1 MTTASSRGSMTAF
14 YSAILLGHLILL
26 YRLVRHQRDV
36 PKLSAVSPS
45 ALVGTNRQPKL
56 SVIVAARNEEGGLR
70 AALRSMLHQDYPNLE
85 LIVVDD
91 RSTDATGRII
101 ADVQAKDQER
111 VRAITVTKLRPGWL
125 GKNHALWL
133 GAQQAVGDWLLFT
146 DADMIFDRTAFRR
159 AITYSESSNL
169 DHLTL
174 LPGVVARDY
183 WLRAFVSF
191 VLYAFLTSQ
200 RPYLAGVP
208 QSKVGIG
215 IGAFNLFRRAAY
227 DVVGTYAAVSLRPD
241 DDMRLGLRVKQLG
254 LRQRMLSG
262 SNLSRVEWYPSLQS
276 AINGFEKNQF
286 ANLNYSLL
294 GVVGRVG
301 VLCALTV
308 FPYLAIWRTSGLD
321 RRLLLSALGI
331 HSVNYTYANWQEGE
345 NVVPYIAALPVTALL
360 AAYAVTRSAWV
371 TVICGGIR
379 WRDTFYPL
387 AQVRSQTGL
396 EKLPSGPSGVNC
408 RVEALELD
416 ARCIRH

>member
-1 MTTASSRGSMTAF
+1 MTTASRRGSMTTL

-36 PKLSAVSPS
+36 PKLSAVSPA
-45 ALVGTNRQPKL
+45 ALFGNSRQPKL

-70 AALRSMLHQDYPNLE
+70 AALRSMLCQDYPNLE

-91 RSTDATGRII
+91 RSTDATGRIM
-101 ADVQAKDQER
+101 ADVQAEDPNR
-111 VRAITVTKLRPGWL
+111 VRAITVTELPPGWL

-133 GAQQAVGDWLLFT
+133 GAQLASGDWLLFT
-146 DADMIFDRTAFRR
+146 DADMIFDRTTFRR
-159 AITYSESSNL
+159 AITYSESANL

-174 LPGVVARDY
+174 LPGVVAQGY

-200 RPYLAGVP
+200 SPYLAGVP
-208 QSKVGIG
+208 HSKVGIG

-262 SNLSRVEWYPSLQS
+262 TDLSRLEWYPSLRS

-286 ANLNYSLL
+286 ANLNYSLM
-294 GVVGRVG
+294 GVVGRIG
-301 VLCALTV
+301 ALCALTV
-308 FPYLAIWRTSGLD
+308 FPYLAVWRTSGLN
-321 RRLLLSALGI
+321 RRLLLTALGT
-331 HSVNYTYANWQEGE
+331 HSANYTYANWQEGE
-345 NVVPYIAALPVTALL
+345 NVVPYIAALPLTALL
-360 AAYAVTRSAWV
+360 VAYAVMRSAWV
-371 TVICGGIR
+371 ALIRGGIR

-396 EKLPSGPSGVNC
+396 EAPAK
-408 RVEALELD
+408 
-416 ARCIRH
+416 